1 MKVAACELCESDGGE
16 ILFRHDDYRI
26 VRVTGAEGNIYRG
39 FCRVIWN
46 HHVKEMSDL
55 TDEQRNTLMVA
66 VFRLEAALRTALTPD
81 KINLASLGNMTPHVH
96 WHVIPRFRND
106 ETFPQ
111 PIWAAI
117 KSAPAEPDLIPVSS
131 LENQSSGFN
140 VDWIP
145 DVRRALMD
153 GELVQPH
160 TNGTIT
166 ANCNS

>member
-16 ILFRHDDYRI
+16 ILFRHPDYRI
-26 VRVTGAEGNIYRG
+26 VRVTGAEGDAYRG
-39 FCRVIWN
+39 FCRIIWN

-55 TDEQRNTLMVA
+55 TVEQRNTLMAA
-66 VFRLEAALRTALTPD
+66 VFRLETALRTVLKPD

-117 KSAPAEPDLIPVSS
+117 KSAPAESSLIPASG
-131 LENQSSGFN
+131 LENQSSDFN
-140 VDWIP
+140 VDWVQ
-145 DVRRALMD
+145 DVRRVLMD
-153 GELVQPH
+153 GELVPPQ
-160 TNGTIT
+160 T
-166 ANCNS
+166 A